1 MALLPDILRAAGAP
15 EAAAALRAD
24 PLLNHNFIV
33 SLVDTSS
40 TLAGSQA
47 LGTLASAALSA
58 VSDVLL
64 GGFSECSGLEAS
76 LKVEDYNEGGNN
88 GAVLKFPGRMS
99 WGNLTFK
106 KGFGSSSALWD
117 WSYGFAIGK
126 GRRRD
131 GLVVLLN
138 ELHLPNNIWFFRRGL
153 PLKWSGP
160 SLNATQNSVAIE
172 SIELA
177 HEGIYQVPFV
187 GAASGLSGLAAG
199 SMGGALQAGG
209 GAISAAGNL

>member
-15 EAAAALRAD
+15 GAAAALRSD
-24 PLLNHNFIV
+24 PVLNHNFVV
-33 SLVDTSS
+33 SLLDTSS
-40 TLAGSQA
+40 TLAAIG
-47 LGTLASAALSA
+47 SAALSA

-64 GGFSECSGLEAS
+64 GGFAECSGLEMS
-76 LKVEDYNEGGNN
+76 MKVEEYNEGGNN

-106 KGFGSSSALWD
+106 KGVGSSSALWD

-126 GRRRD
+126 GKRRD
-131 GLVVLLN
+131 GLVVLLT
-138 ELHLPNNIWFFRRGL
+138 ELHVPNNIWYFRRGL

-160 SLNATQNSVAIE
+160 ALNATQNGVAIE
-172 SIELA
+172 SIEIA
-177 HEGIYQVPFV
+177 HEGLYQVPFV
-187 GAASGLSGLAAG
+187 GAASGLAGLAAG
-199 SMGGALQAGG
+199 AVGGALQAGA